1 MKCAPTFHKQPTWL
15 LVSHAM
21 ILAQM
26 STSVWRRSV
35 AVVCS
40 SLSTYGKM
48 PTAAGE
54 EEEKQQMGEEKPKRE
69 GISADMYSASGWGEG
84 GLAALDRDGDKVVQQ
99 PRGR

>member
-1 MKCAPTFHKQPTWL
+1 MGCRVWLVPGRLHGRSASTSHNTAARSHTSALMKCAPTFHKQPTWL

-48 PTAAGE
+48 PTAAGGE
-54 EEEKQQMGEEKPKRE
+54 EE
-69 GISADMYSASGWGEG
+69 
-84 GLAALDRDGDKVVQQ
+84 DKH
-99 PRGR
+99 